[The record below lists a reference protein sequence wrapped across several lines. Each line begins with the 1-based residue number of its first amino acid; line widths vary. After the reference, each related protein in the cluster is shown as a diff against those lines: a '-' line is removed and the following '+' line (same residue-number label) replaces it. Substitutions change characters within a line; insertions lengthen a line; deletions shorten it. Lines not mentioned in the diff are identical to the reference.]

1 MTEDELDAVL
11 GKRLRTYAE
20 KRHAMGD
27 LENRLLQSVHRR
39 TLIFRI
45 KLFGLVAVVALLA
58 LSLVGFGHVQTDASH
73 SQAVLVATDS
83 TKREDR
89 NSAVTG
95 WMFLGCVRECF
106 KRFRNGRRKEE
117 DPNADQQ
124 DAEP

>member
-11 GKRLRTYAE
+11 GKRLRDYAK
-20 KRHAMGD
+20 KRHATGD

-58 LSLVGFGHVQTDASH
+58 LSLIGFGHVQADASR
-73 SQAVLVATDS
+73 SKAALVATDS
-83 TKREDR
+83 PEGGDR

-106 KRFRNGRRKEE
+106 KRLRNGRRKEE
-117 DPNADQQ
+117 DPR
-124 DAEP
+124 

>member
-11 GKRLRTYAE
+11 GKRLRAYAE
-20 KRHAMGD
+20 KRHATGD

-58 LSLVGFGHVQTDASH
+58 LSLVGFGHVQADASH
-73 SQAVLVATDS
+73 SKAALVATDS
-83 TKREDR
+83 PEGGDR

-95 WMFLGCVRECF
+95 WMFLGCVREYF
-106 KRFRNGRRKEE
+106 KRLRNGRRKDE
-117 DPNADQQ
+117 DPNADLQ

>member
-1 MTEDELDAVL
+1 MTEDELDAIL
-11 GKRLRTYAE
+11 GERLRAYAE
-20 KRHAMGD
+20 KRHATGD

-45 KLFGLVAVVALLA
+45 KLFGLVAVVALLT
-58 LSLVGFGHVQTDASH
+58 LGLIGVGHVQIDASR
-73 SQAVLVATDS
+73 SKASLVAADS
-83 TKREDR
+83 PEGGDR

-106 KRFRNGRRKEE
+106 KRLRNGRRKDE
-117 DPNADQQ
+117 DPNADLQ